1 MKRYADMA
9 KKLVTAEQLAKELS
23 VGVETIETWGRTGR
37 IPRIRISRKIIRY
50 DRNVVLA
57 ALSNA
62 GMRAVTCG

>member
-1 MKRYADMA
+1 MA